1 MSVLQATNPLLY
13 LTKDVFTNEKKQRKH
28 DTFRLHATLIYTNN
42 TSRQHVP
49 CAFHPR
55 RVSQIPKAAF
65 IPVHG
70 VPTKASKL
78 FDPRVEVLSE
88 IFGDEPDAFPTG
100 EFAEEEWLNVLVDV
114 GLRNKL
120 DVDTILQCA
129 KKVCAG
135 GGGAGGG

>member
-1 MSVLQATNPLLY
+1 M
-13 LTKDVFTNEKKQRKH
+13 
-28 DTFRLHATLIYTNN
+28 
-42 TSRQHVP
+42 
-49 CAFHPR
+49 
-55 RVSQIPKAAF
+55 
-65 IPVHG
+65 HG

-100 EFAEEEWLNVLVDV
+100 EFAEEEWLDVLVDV
-114 GLRNKL
+114 GLKNKL

-135 GGGAGGG
+135 TGGGGGGGGGSTANGESSPLLLVDTMSPHVNILTCLSLSCLVVLLSC